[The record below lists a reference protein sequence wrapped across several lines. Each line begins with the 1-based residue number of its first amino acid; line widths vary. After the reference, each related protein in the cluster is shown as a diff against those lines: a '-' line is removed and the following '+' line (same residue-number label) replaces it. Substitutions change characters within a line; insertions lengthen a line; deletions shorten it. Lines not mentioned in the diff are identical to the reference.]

1 MTHPVP
7 PKTTVVGVA
16 SAESRAP
23 RFGGQFLGRLLRQP
37 STLVA
42 FAWLAIVAICA
53 IFSGWLAPF
62 DPLENNFDPA
72 AMLQGPSAEHWLGT
86 DDNGRDVL
94 SRMIFGARI
103 ALLVGI
109 GSVLIAMLIGVPI
122 GLFLGYRGGWSDRIG
137 TRFVDIL
144 DALPG
149 LLVAIAVIAILGRG
163 LGALML
169 AIGLV
174 FAMNF
179 ARMSRA
185 ITLAERGKLY
195 IDAAKVS
202 GIGEFAILFRQ
213 ILPNLVGPLVIQGAI
228 LTGSA
233 IIIESMLSFL
243 GLGLATTVPSWGGL
257 LGTAAGK
264 LAVHPF
270 LAIPPGIAIV
280 LTVLS
285 FNLVGDGIN
294 DALAGDKRKRVKP
307 VKPVRAATSVPLEE
321 AIEHAPAAVPAL
333 EIRDLDVV
341 LHGQRDQVALVHDVN
356 LTIGRGE
363 IVGLLGES
371 GSGKSTLARAI
382 LGLMQP
388 GIGIASGQI
397 LLDGVDI
404 AGLGE
409 KDLRGIRGTR
419 IAAVFQDPM
428 ASLSPVHTVGKQIV
442 ETIRAHSK
450 ASKKEAR
457 AEAAQLLTRVGV
469 ANAETRLDDYPHQFS
484 GGMAQRVA
492 IAIAIASK
500 PEVIIA
506 DEATSA
512 LDVTT
517 QAQVLDLLLDLR
529 DEFGLSIL
537 FITHGLGVAAEA
549 CDRVVV
555 MYRGEVV
562 EDSEVHELFD
572 APKHGY
578 TERLLAANPALH
590 APQAA
595 PAPHGAEQVHREVLL
610 REGGSS
616 QSDETSGAPLL
627 SVRDLTLEYGSSG
640 LLGSK
645 PKRVVENVSFDIAQ
659 GETLGLVGESGS
671 GKSTTGRAIL
681 RLLPVADGSVQF
693 DGTDITSFGR
703 NTPLSYRREVQAVF
717 QDPSMSLNPRQ
728 PVSQALTAALAKHGI
743 GSRIERQR
751 LAREAFDQVGL
762 QRAHLDRYPT
772 ELSGGQQQR
781 VAIARALVLRP
792 KLVVCDEAV
801 SALDLLTQQQII
813 ELLAELQRETGVS
826 YLFIAHDL
834 GLVRNICDRIAV
846 MRSGRIVELATPDQ
860 LFNDPQHPYTKRLL
874 GATPADHPQGREER
888 RRTRIAFAAAH
899 KEGKVPVP

>member
-1 MTHPVP
+1 MTNPAPPTTEVLRVTRTRPV
-7 PKTTVVGVA
+7 TG
-16 SAESRAP
+16 SR
-23 RFGGQFLGRLLRQP
+23 FLARILRQP
-37 STLVA
+37 TTVLSLG
-42 FAWLAIVAICA
+42 WIAIVAICA
-53 IFSGWLAPF
+53 VFAPVLAPF
-62 DPLENNFDPA
+62 DPLENNFVPEA
-72 AMLQGPSAEHWLGT
+72 LLQGPSAEHWLGT

-94 SRMIFGARI
+94 SRMIYGARI
-103 ALLVGI
+103 ALLVGM
-109 GSVLIAMLIGVPI
+109 GSVLVAMLIGVPI
-122 GLFLGYRGGWSDRIG
+122 GLVLGYRGGWWDRIG

-169 AIGLV
+169 AIGII

-195 IDAAKVS
+195 VDAAKVS
-202 GIGEFAILFRQ
+202 GLREGAILFRQ
-213 ILPNLVGPLVIQGAI
+213 ILPNLTGPLVIQGAI

-243 GLGLATTVPSWGGL
+243 GIGLQSAVPSWGGL
-257 LGTAAGK
+257 LGLAATK
-264 LAVHPF
+264 LAVQPF
-270 LAIPPGIAIV
+270 LAIPPGLAIM

-294 DALAGDKRKRVKP
+294 DALAGEKRKHVKP
-307 VKPVRAATSVPLEE
+307 IKRRRQAAAGHVAPSAGVPEASDATPVLD
-321 AIEHAPAAVPAL
+321 
-333 EIRDLDVV
+333 IRDLEVV
-341 LHGQRDQVALVHDVN
+341 LNGARDQVSLVRDVN
-356 LTIGRGE
+356 LTIARGE

-371 GSGKSTLARAI
+371 GSGKSTLARAV

-409 KDLRGIRGTR
+409 KGMRGIRGTKL
-419 IAAVFQDPM
+419 AAVFQDPM

-442 ETIRAHSK
+442 ETLRAHTRMSK
-450 ASKKEAR
+450 SEAR
-457 AEAAQLLTRVGV
+457 RQAAQLLTRVGV
-469 ANAETRLDDYPHQFS
+469 VNAESRLGDYPHQFS

-500 PEVIIA
+500 PEIIVA

-555 MYRGEVV
+555 MYRGEIV

-572 APKHGY
+572 EPQHAY
-578 TERLLAANPALH
+578 TARLLAANPSLH
-590 APQAA
+590 EPEPVPVPQD
-595 PAPHGAEQVHREVLL
+595 PSHRHREALL
-610 REGGSS
+610 REGELDLEPAG
-616 QSDETSGAPLL
+616 ERLL
-627 SVRDLTLEYGSSG
+627 SVRELALDYGTSG
-640 LLGSK
+640 VFGAK
-645 PKRVVENVSFDIAQ
+645 AHRVVEGVSFDIAP

-681 RLLPVADGSVQF
+681 RMLPVAEGVIEF
-693 DGTDITSFGR
+693 EGVDITSFGR
-703 NTPLSYRREVQAVF
+703 HTPLSYRSDVQAVF
-717 QDPSMSLNPRQ
+717 QDPSMSLNPSR
-728 PVSQALTAALAKHGI
+728 PVSNALTAAMARHGI
-743 GSRIERQR
+743 ADRAEREH
-751 LAREAFDQVGL
+751 LAEAAFAQVGL
-762 QRAHLDRYPT
+762 TADHLRRYPR

-813 ELLAELQRETGVS
+813 ELLAELQEQTGMS

-846 MRSGRIVELATPDQ
+846 MRSGRVVELADAEQ
-860 LFNDPQHPYTKRLL
+860 LFHDPQHPYTRRLL
-874 GATPADHPQGREER
+874 GATPADHPDGREER
-888 RRTRIAFAAAH
+888 RRTRNAFAKAH
-899 KEGKVPVP
+899 AEGQVPLP

>member
-1 MTHPVP
+1 MSTPAP
-7 PKTTVVGVA
+7 PKTEVLGLA
-16 SAESRAP
+16 SPEKRARTGN
-23 RFGGQFLGRLLRQP
+23 RFIRTLLRQP
-37 STLVA
+37 STVLS
-42 FAWLAIVAICA
+42 FAWIAVVLVCA
-53 IFSGWLAPF
+53 VFAGVLAPY
-62 DPLENNFDPA
+62 DPLENNFSSDA
-72 AMLQGPSAEHWLGT
+72 ILLGPTAEHWLGT

-94 SRMIFGARI
+94 SRLIFGARI
-103 ALLVGI
+103 ALLIGI
-109 GSVLIAMLIGVPI
+109 GSVLVAMLIGVPI
-122 GLFLGYRGGWSDRIG
+122 GLLLGYRGGWWDRVG

-149 LLVAIAVIAILGRG
+149 MLVAFAVIAILGRG

-202 GIGEFAILFRQ
+202 GIREVAILFRQ
-213 ILPNLVGPLVIQGAI
+213 ILPNLLGPLVIQGAI

-243 GLGLATTVPSWGGL
+243 GIGLESSVPSWGGL
-257 LGTAAGK
+257 LGTAAAK
-264 LAVHPF
+264 LAVQPF

-285 FNLVGDGIN
+285 FNMIGDGVN

-307 VKPVRAATSVPLEE
+307 VKAKKTRLSAEEIAEAAASAPESRPV
-321 AIEHAPAAVPAL
+321 L
-333 EIRDLDVV
+333 EIRDLDIV
-341 LHGQRDQVALVHDVN
+341 LNGAKDRVTLVRGVN
-356 LTIGRGE
+356 LSIARGE

-371 GSGKSTLARAI
+371 GSGKSTLARAV

-388 GIGIASGQI
+388 GIGIASGRI

-409 KDLRGIRGTR
+409 KDLRGVRGTR
-419 IAAVFQDPM
+419 LAAVFQDPM

-442 ETIRAHSK
+442 ETIRSHSK
-450 ASKKEAR
+450 MSAKAAR
-457 AEAAQLLTRVGV
+457 AEAARLLGRVGV
-469 ANAETRLDDYPHQFS
+469 ANAETRLRDYPHQFS

-517 QAQVLDLLLDLR
+517 QAQVLDLLLELR
-529 DEFGLSIL
+529 DEMGLSIL

-555 MYRGEVV
+555 MYQGEIV

-572 APKHGY
+572 APAHPY

-590 APQAA
+590 GAQTAPV
-595 PAPHGAEQVHREVLL
+595 PEEPDQVHWERRLRAGAVL
-610 REGGSS
+610 EAPG
-616 QSDETSGAPLL
+616 DPLL
-627 SVRDLTLEYGSSG
+627 SVRELALEYGSAG
-640 LLGSK
+640 GFGAK
-645 PKRVVENVSFDIAQ
+645 PKRVVEGVSFDIAA

-681 RLLPVADGSVQF
+681 RLLPIADGTVEF
-693 DGTDITSFGR
+693 EGVDIASFGR
-703 NTPLSYRREVQAVF
+703 HTPLGYRRQVQAVF

-728 PVSQALTAALAKHGI
+728 AVQGSLTAALARHGI
-743 GSRIERQR
+743 GDRAEREH
-751 LAREAFDQVGL
+751 LAEEAFLQVGL
-762 QRAHLDRYPT
+762 TTDHLRRYPA

-813 ELLAELQRETGVS
+813 ELLAQLQEETGMS

-846 MRSGRIVELATPDQ
+846 MRSGQLVELAETEQ
-860 LFNDPQHPYTKRLL
+860 LFHDPQHPYTKRLL
-874 GATPADHPQGREER
+874 GATPADHPEGREER
-888 RRTRIAFAAAH
+888 RRVRAAYAKAH
-899 KEGKVPVP
+899 ARGQVPVP